1 MDYPIAGNDDAI
13 RSVRMVLATVGQV
26 ITQAQAEYEAKYAR
40 RKSTEEAAPQPPAA
54 EPAPVR
60 WLRQPLP
67 RPRRRP
73 LRHQLFVRNAALAH
87 AADAAFLLFAI
98 NYQLS
103 TFNYGLFLWLK
114 LLLPPVGKLREM
126 TNAGMMDCKKALTE
140 AKGDM
145 SAAVDILRKKGAATA
160 TSKSVKEAR
169 EGVIAQYIAPGGR
182 LGVLVE
188 VNCQTDFVARND
200 MFRAFADD
208 VARRLAA
215 DPNTNFEADRI
226 DMVAK
231 IRENIQIP
239 RHSRMEVSGNG
250 MVAAYIHTGAKV
262 GVLVEV
268 GAGKES
274 TVANDDFKQLV
285 KDITLQIAAGH
296 PYAVSREQVP
306 AEVVAKE
313 REIAAQ
319 SDRLKGKPAQ
329 AIEKII
335 QGMLEKFYQ
344 TYCLVDQGFV
354 KKNSEISVK
363 EHVGS
368 VAKQLGDEITI
379 RRFVRFQ
386 VGEAPAV

>member
-1 MDYPIAGNDDAI
+1 MAEITA
-13 RSVRMVLATVGQV
+13 ATV
-26 ITQAQAEYEAKYAR
+26 A
-40 RKSTEEAAPQPPAA
+40 
-54 EPAPVR
+54 
-60 WLRQPLP
+60 
-67 RPRRRP
+67 
-73 LRHQLFVRNAALAH
+73 
-87 AADAAFLLFAI
+87 
-98 NYQLS
+98 
-103 TFNYGLFLWLK
+103 
-114 LLLPPVGKLREM
+114 KLREM

-140 AKGDM
+140 AKGDLN
-145 SAAVDILRKKGAATA
+145 AAVDILRKKGAATA
-160 TSKSVKEAR
+160 TNKVGREAR
-169 EGVIAQYIAPGGR
+169 EGVIAQYIAPDGK

-188 VNCQTDFVARND
+188 VNCQTDFVARNE
-200 MFRAFADD
+200 MFKAFADD
-208 VARRLAA
+208 VARRLAS
-215 DPNTNFEADRI
+215 DPNANFETERVDL
-226 DMVAK
+226 VAR

-239 RHSRMEVSGNG
+239 RHARMEVAGNG

-274 TVANDDFKQLV
+274 TVASEDFKQLV

-306 AEVVAKE
+306 PQVVAKE
-313 REIAAQ
+313 REIASQ
-319 SDRLKGKPAQ
+319 SDRLKGKPPQ
-329 AIEKII
+329 ALEKII

-368 VAKQLGDEITI
+368 VAKQLGDDITI

-386 VGEAPAV
+386 VGEVPAA